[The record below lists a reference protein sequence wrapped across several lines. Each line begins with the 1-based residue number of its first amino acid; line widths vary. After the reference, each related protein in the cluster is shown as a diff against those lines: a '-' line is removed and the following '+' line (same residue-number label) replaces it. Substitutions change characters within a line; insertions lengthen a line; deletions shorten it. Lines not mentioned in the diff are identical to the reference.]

1 MIYTYNNKSQNID
14 YANRY
19 LLAKT
24 LSMFDYEGLPDTIP
38 EQELER
44 ILQEKGLAFIYEYK
58 GELYAFSGTLTGD
71 VDMYNRPKE
80 ITINIRQDHKTKT
93 LPISDGVLVCNDDYK
108 LGLLPLI
115 NKYNTLLTE
124 NEITIMMYNLNNRIH
139 KIISAS
145 DDITKESAKKYLDEI
160 EKGNL
165 AIIGESKFLQDLKV
179 QGGTTNQGQGL
190 GDLIEYNKYLKATLY
205 NEVGIQSNINTK
217 KERLITAEVEQN
229 QELLYPFINNMY
241 NNRVLAVQQLNEKY
255 NLNIEVTYGSIWI
268 NRKDKNNVIETM
280 ENQTGTNEPN
290 QVDEPTRETGNG
302 DKRGN
307 NNNPDTL

>member
-1 MIYTYNNKSQNID
+1 MYKYNDKKTNVNQANK
-14 YANRY
+14 Y

-71 VDMYNRPKE
+71 VDMYNRPTK
-80 ITINIRQDHKTKT
+80 INISIPKEHTVKTVDLDK
-93 LPISDGVLVCNDDYK
+93 GVLICNDDYK
-108 LGLLPLI
+108 LGLQPLI
-115 NKYNTLLTE
+115 EKYNTLIVE
-124 NEITIMMYNLNNRIH
+124 NEISIMMYNLNNRIH

-145 DDITKESAKKYLDEI
+145 DDITRDSANKYLSEI

-190 GDLIEYNKYLKATLY
+190 GDLIEYNKYLKSSLY
-205 NEVGIQSNINTK
+205 NEVGIQSNINDK
-217 KERLITAEVEQN
+217 KERLIRAEVEQN

-241 NNRVLAVQQLNEKY
+241 NNRVAAVEKLNEIY
-255 NLNIEVTYGSIWI
+255 SLNVRVKYGSIWV
-268 NRKDKNNVIETM
+268 NRKAISNNEVDTM
-280 ENQTGTNEPN
+280 ENKERTNQPDSD
-290 QVDEPTRETGNG
+290 DES
-302 DKRGN
+302 N
-307 NNNPDTL
+307 NRTTD

>member
-1 MIYTYNNKSQNID
+1 MYKYNDKKTNVNQANK
-14 YANRY
+14 Y

-71 VDMYNRPKE
+71 VDMYNRPTK
-80 ITINIRQDHKTKT
+80 INISIPKEHTIKMVALDE
-93 LPISDGVLVCNDDYK
+93 GVLICNDDYK
-108 LGLLPLI
+108 LGLQPLI
-115 NKYNTLLTE
+115 EKYNTLIVE
-124 NEITIMMYNLNNRIH
+124 NEISIMMYNLNNRIH

-145 DDITKESAKKYLDEI
+145 DDITRDSANKYLSEI

-190 GDLIEYNKYLKATLY
+190 GDLIEYNKYLKSSLY
-205 NEVGIQSNINTK
+205 NEVGIQSNINDK
-217 KERLITAEVEQN
+217 KERLIRAEVEQN

-241 NNRVLAVQQLNEKY
+241 NNRVAAVEKLNEIY
-255 NLNIEVTYGSIWI
+255 SLNVRVKYGSIWV
-268 NRKDKNNVIETM
+268 NRKAISNNEVDTM
-280 ENQTGTNEPN
+280 ENKERTNQPDSD
-290 QVDEPTRETGNG
+290 DES
-302 DKRGN
+302 N
-307 NNNPDTL
+307 NRTTD

>member
-1 MIYTYNNKSQNID
+1 MYKYNDKKTNVNQANK
-14 YANRY
+14 Y

-71 VDMYNRPKE
+71 VDMYNRPTK
-80 ITINIRQDHKTKT
+80 INISIPKAHTIKMVGLDE
-93 LPISDGVLVCNDDYK
+93 GVLICNDDYK
-108 LGLLPLI
+108 LGLQPLI
-115 NKYNTLLTE
+115 EKYNTLIVE
-124 NEITIMMYNLNNRIH
+124 NEISIMMYNLNNRIH

-145 DDITKESAKKYLDEI
+145 DDITRDSANKYLSEI

-190 GDLIEYNKYLKATLY
+190 GDLIEYNKYLKSSLY
-205 NEVGIQSNINTK
+205 NEVGIQSNINDK
-217 KERLITAEVEQN
+217 KERLIRAEVEQN

-241 NNRVLAVQQLNEKY
+241 NNRVAAVEKLNEIY
-255 NLNIEVTYGSIWI
+255 SLNVRVKYGSIWV
-268 NRKDKNNVIETM
+268 NRKAISNNEVDTM
-280 ENQTGTNEPN
+280 ENKERTNQPDSD
-290 QVDEPTRETGNG
+290 DES
-302 DKRGN
+302 N
-307 NNNPDTL
+307 NRTTD

>member
-1 MIYTYNNKSQNID
+1 MYKYNDKKTNVNQANK
-14 YANRY
+14 Y

-71 VDMYNRPKE
+71 VDMYNRPTK
-80 ITINIRQDHKTKT
+80 INISIPKEHTIKMVGLDE
-93 LPISDGVLVCNDDYK
+93 GVLICNDDYK
-108 LGLLPLI
+108 LGLQPLI
-115 NKYNTLLTE
+115 EKYNTLIVE
-124 NEITIMMYNLNNRIH
+124 NEISIMMYNLNNRIH

-145 DDITKESAKKYLDEI
+145 DDITRDSANKYLSEI

-190 GDLIEYNKYLKATLY
+190 GDLIEYNKYLKSSLY
-205 NEVGIQSNINTK
+205 NEVGIQSNINDK
-217 KERLITAEVEQN
+217 KERLIRAEVEQN

-241 NNRVLAVQQLNEKY
+241 NNRVAAVEKLNEIY
-255 NLNIEVTYGSIWI
+255 SLNVRVKYGSIWV
-268 NRKDKNNVIETM
+268 NRKAISNNEVDTM
-280 ENQTGTNEPN
+280 ENKERTNQPDSD
-290 QVDEPTRETGNG
+290 DES
-302 DKRGN
+302 N
-307 NNNPDTL
+307 NRTTD